1 MPAAAGRR
9 QWRLGGALLRRL
21 PLDQLKADRS
31 FVHEMLTHAQDA
43 AIVRTIIDLGLTV
56 LAEGVET
63 EAQCELLTRYG
74 CQGFQGHLFGPP
86 MPIDDLEELAHRAVA
101 GRSMSASAAGSVGL
115 ASRSDAGDGTA

>member
-1 MPAAAGRR
+1 M
-9 QWRLGGALLRRL
+9 LRRL

-43 AIVRTIIDLGLTV
+43 AIVRTIIDLGRNLGLTV